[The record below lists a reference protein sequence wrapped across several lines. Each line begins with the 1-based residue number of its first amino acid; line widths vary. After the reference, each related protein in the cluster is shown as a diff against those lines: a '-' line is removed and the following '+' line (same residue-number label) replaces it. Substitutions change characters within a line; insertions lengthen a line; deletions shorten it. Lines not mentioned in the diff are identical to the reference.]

1 MLGPVSSPLLSRW
14 EPEQER
20 TPWLMVVSINPP
32 TIDLPGLQKKKI
44 KRILFPAFITDSERG
59 NVVGRSLT
67 PDLCSQGLL
76 PWIHSRTAK
85 TLQIWVRSLIGC
97 PDNRETSLC
106 YVGGPDFHLVSSC
119 QQTDHWPKRKSE
131 RAEASE
137 KSDGNCC
144 LEDANV
150 HVSGKRK
157 HWLHSTENQ

>member
-14 EPEQER
+14 QPEQER
-20 TPWLMVVSINPP
+20 TPWLMVVSINSP
-32 TIDLPGLQKKKI
+32 TIDLPGLQKKI

-137 KSDGNCC
+137 KFDGNCC
-144 LEDANV
+144 LEDVNV

>member
-14 EPEQER
+14 QPEQER
-20 TPWLMVVSINPP
+20 TPWLMVVSINTP
-32 TIDLPGLQKKKI
+32 TIDLPGLQKKI

>member
-1 MLGPVSSPLLSRW
+1 MCWDQCLPLFFLDGSQSRRGHHGSWLSLLIPLLLTCQGCR
-14 EPEQER
+14 
-20 TPWLMVVSINPP
+20 
-32 TIDLPGLQKKKI
+32 KKI

-137 KSDGNCC
+137 KFDGNCC
-144 LEDANV
+144 LEDVNV